1 MKTTL
6 AKQDIERKWYIV
18 DAAGKTLGKLAVFIA
33 NLLRGRN
40 KPIYTPHID
49 SGDFV
54 IVINADKIEV
64 SGKKEEQKEYMFFS
78 GFRGNEKYVPYK
90 RMKEKRPEF
99 IIEHAV
105 QGMLPKNNLSRHMMK
120 KLRIFRGS
128 EHTHE
133 AQSPIP
139 LNFNN

>member
-6 AKQDIERKWYIV
+6 AKDDIERKWYVI
-18 DAAGKTLGKLAVFIA
+18 DAAGKTLGKLAVLIA

-40 KPIYTPHID
+40 KPIFTPHMD
-49 SGDFV
+49 AGDYV
-54 IVINADKIEV
+54 VVINAELVEV
-64 SGKKEEQKEYMFFS
+64 SGKKEDQKEYMFYTGYF
-78 GFRGNEKYVPYK
+78 GNEKYIPYK
-90 RMKEKRPEF
+90 RMKEKNPEF

-105 QGMLPKNNLSRHMMK
+105 KGMLPKNNLSRHMMK

-128 EHTHE
+128 KHTHE

-139 LNFNN
+139 VNF